1 MEGYL
6 HTQDEFRDLSEL
18 VEAARRM
25 ADGEF
30 QRLVKIE
37 ARGQLGQL
45 ARYINQTMAH
55 LQQLDPTVRTSSRQF
70 PRMSEHLSDVVRTTE
85 QASMQVM
92 DEVEAIVGEQAAME
106 QLIQQLVTLMKSD
119 DRHQTALQTLA
130 RLQELNSGAQDRALK
145 IMGAMEFQDITAQRI
160 EKSIALISEI
170 QDRLLR
176 LLVLFNIPPEQGGS
190 QNAEAKWRMLSEFAA
205 ASDSNA
211 MNQGMVDRLLAE
223 LGQTAQQ

>member
-1 MEGYL
+1 MTGDPYTPE
-6 HTQDEFRDLSEL
+6 EARDLREL

-37 ARGQLGQL
+37 ARGQLGHL
-45 ARYINQTMAH
+45 ARYINQTMGN
-55 LQQLDPTVRTSSRQF
+55 LQQLDPTVRTSSHEF

-106 QLIQQLVTLMKSD
+106 GLIRQLATLLKAD
-119 DRHQTALQTLA
+119 DRHETAVQTLA
-130 RLQELNSGAQDRALK
+130 RLQELNSGAQERALK

-160 EKSIALISEI
+160 EKSLALIAEI

-176 LLVLFNIPPEQGGS
+176 LLVLFNVPPDQEGGG
-190 QNAEAKWRMLSEFAA
+190 NAETKWKMLSEFAA
-205 ASDSNA
+205 ASDSNT
-211 MNQGMVDRLLAE
+211 MDQGMVDRLLAE
-223 LGQTAQQ
+223 LGQNGQ